1 MAGYFQV
8 DIDVLASTVQSL
20 KNSEQVLG
28 DAMKALESAGDGDI
42 GTTGLND
49 AAANFQRSWK
59 FGIERIIEAAIT
71 TAEGVSQCHDAY
83 VSADSAFA
91 RALDQA
97 TQVIDAQGTADG
109 NATGVQR

>member
-8 DIDVLASTVQSL
+8 PIDVLASTVQSL

-49 AAANFQRSWK
+49 AAANFQRSWE
-59 FGIERIIEAAIT
+59 FGIERNIEAAIT
-71 TAEGVSQCHDAY
+71 TASLEFVAS
-83 VSADSAFA
+83 STTPS
-91 RALDQA
+91 LDL
-97 TQVIDAQGTADG
+97 
-109 NATGVQR
+109 